1 MYESRMSASM
11 KKDIIELYSKFE
23 TPIHIVL
30 YIGLMTCII
39 YVKEIPDTYKYY
51 GSNSLLRLVLF
62 GAALAI
68 CNYISYVHAMLFA
81 MFVVLYVSFT
91 PGIKEAFED
100 LRIVAR
106 KEQKWFDEKILG
118 EEPELMETEKV
129 RTEAVQ
135 SS

>member
-1 MYESRMSASM
+1 
-11 KKDIIELYSKFE
+11 
-23 TPIHIVL
+23 
-30 YIGLMTCII
+30 
-39 YVKEIPDTYKYY
+39 
-51 GSNSLLRLVLF
+51 
-62 GAALAI
+62 
-68 CNYISYVHAMLFA
+68 MLFA
-81 MFVVLYVSFT
+81 MFIVLYVSFT